1 MPVGSPQA
9 AAAAALAQY
18 DTNHDGSIAGPELD
32 KSPGLKSALPSMDA
46 DRDGKLSAAEIAARL
61 SKYRSDEIPTFPFL
75 CQVMLDGRPLA
86 GAEVRVVPEPF
97 LGDQVKPASGMTDA
111 DGGASLKIEGAAD
124 HGVHCGLF
132 VVQISK
138 KDAAGKETVPAKY
151 NTQSTLGQEVARD
164 VRAIEDGVTFNLSS
178 R

>member
-1 MPVGSPQA
+1 VPVGSPTA
-9 AAAAALAQY
+9 AAAAALDQY

-32 KSPGLKSALPSMDA
+32 KSPGLKSALPTTDA
-46 DRDGKLSAAEIAARL
+46 DRDGKLTATEIAARL
-61 SKYRSDEIPTFPFL
+61 SKYRSDEIPTFPVL

-86 GAEVRVVPEPF
+86 GAEVRMVPEPF
-97 LGDQVKPASGMTDA
+97 LGDQVKSASSITDA
-111 DGGASLKIEGAAD
+111 DGATSLKMDGATD

-151 NTQSTLGQEVARD
+151 NAQSTLGQEVARD